1 MKIFYILII
10 LLFLNFSSSIAI
22 AETKQDCS
30 IYNNDSLMGML
41 DKRRCEQ
48 GKPPRKKFNI
58 AEKLKKLNPL
68 DKN

>member
-10 LLFLNFSSSIAI
+10 LLFLNFSSSIAV

-30 IYNNDSLMGML
+30 IYNYDSLIGML

-58 AEKLKKLNPL
+58 GEKLKKLNPL

>member
-10 LLFLNFSSSIAI
+10 LLFLNFSSSIAV

-48 GKPPRKKFNI
+48 GKPPRKKWNI
-58 AEKLKKLNPL
+58 GKKIKKLNPL
-68 DKN
+68 D